1 MTLFKLNKIR
11 KLFCYKMK
19 LIMFIRSLQVKWLQ
33 LYSVM
38 ILNKCLKQ
46 QFDFENYFL
55 KVYINLFI
63 NFHHIVY
70 FLIEPNPPIDEVIT
84 AGIVPRFVELLKF
97 QHFQIQFEAA
107 WALTNIASGNSSQ
120 TKYVIDAGAV
130 PVFVQLLSSA
140 NEDVQEQ
147 VLKTQI

>member
-1 MTLFKLNKIR
+1 
-11 KLFCYKMK
+11 
-19 LIMFIRSLQVKWLQ
+19 
-33 LYSVM
+33 M

-63 NFHHIVY
+63 NFHYIVC

-147 VLKTQI
+147 VFKTQI